1 MIALELEIVRRRKA
15 RRSAADDGD
24 RFAVERRARRR
35 GDDARALD
43 RVALQPADVD
53 GIVHDLTAAV
63 LFARM
68 LADETADT
76 GERVVLADEPHGVGI
91 ALLADESDVARH
103 VHIRRAASHARHG
116 VERRGADPVFDVGHI
131 IVPEGLQP
139 VEHEARGLKS
149 DGAVGAVVNGG
160 GAAAQDGPPGGAA
173 VLHGAGGPALCA
185 GH

>member
-1 MIALELEIVRRRKA
+1 MTATVLPLNGAHGGV
-15 RRSAADDGD
+15 GTMP
-24 RFAVERRARRR
+24 
-35 GDDARALD
+35 GALD

-103 VHIRRAASHARHG
+103 VHIRRAAGHARHG
-116 VERRGADPVFDVGHI
+116 VERRGADPVFDVGQI
-131 IVPEGLQP
+131 IVPEGLRP
-139 VEHEARGLKS
+139 SSTRR
-149 DGAVGAVVNGG
+149 
-160 GAAAQDGPPGGAA
+160 AASNPMAQS
-173 VLHGAGGPALCA
+173 ALS
-185 GH
+185 